1 MLCIT
6 VTQIEFT
13 LLHTAKEVL
22 FESFLLSKMN
32 QTVDESE
39 LLIEVPDILKRL
51 ALTVV
56 KSFYETE
63 HSAIVNL
70 LVKHTCV
77 KEDDLSDLLKFEKKQ
92 LRNVLARLKND
103 KLVKQR
109 VYKGKQADTGNTI
122 AFNYFFIDYKL
133 FVNVIKYKLDHIR
146 NKIEHDEREATN
158 RPSFVCSQCNKR
170 YSDLEI
176 DRLLDPMSGNLYCE
190 FCGGPIEEDTT
201 GVEQKQSS
209 RSLLALFNE
218 QMEQIFIL
226 LRGCENFKL
235 APEILE
241 PGPALCLKQ
250 LVSRNSGSGGSNAK
264 QGWSTKAQVN
274 ENLYEHDIKINMGDE
289 KVDEEKATKE
299 VPLWISQSTVGP
311 SADIAESPSTSS
323 NNLTKEQP
331 HTANN
336 EIMKNLLLH
345 ENKKARLDESV
356 GSLPQDSSDESDSGF
371 HNVTEENAGTQGD
384 SDDDDD
390 ITVKIGDKN
399 IALDDITDE
408 MIENMTTEEHDN
420 YMKAYQEAFSHL
432 Y

>member
-1 MLCIT
+1 
-6 VTQIEFT
+6 
-13 LLHTAKEVL
+13 
-22 FESFLLSKMN
+22 MN
-32 QTVDESE
+32 QAVDDTE
-39 LLIEVPDILKRL
+39 LLTEVPNILKRL

-63 HSAIVNL
+63 HTAIVNL

-77 KEDDLSDLLKFEKKQ
+77 KEDDLSDLLKFDKKQ

-109 VYKGKQADTGNTI
+109 VYKGKQADTGLTLT
-122 AFNYFFIDYKL
+122 FNYYFIDYKL
-133 FVNVIKYKLDHIR
+133 FVNVVKYKLDHIR

-158 RPSFVCSQCNKR
+158 RPSFVCTQCDKR

-176 DRLLDPMSGNLYCE
+176 DRLLDPSSGELICE
-190 FCGGPIEEDTT
+190 FCSGPIDEDTT
-201 GVEQKQSS
+201 DVELKQNS

-218 QMEQIFIL
+218 QMEQIFML
-226 LRGCENFKL
+226 LRGCENIKL

-241 PGPALCLKQ
+241 PGPELCMKQ
-250 LVSRNSGSGGSNAK
+250 IVPRASSSSGSTK
-264 QGWSTKAQVN
+264 EGWSTTKGLVK

-289 KVDEEKATKE
+289 KVSEETRKAKE
-299 VPLWISQSTVGP
+299 TPLWISQSTVG
-311 SADIAESPSTSS
+311 SSAESGGHPSTSTE
-323 NNLTKEQP
+323 NVAPTEKVP
-331 HTANN
+331 TANH
-336 EIMKNLLLH
+336 EIMKDLLAH
-345 ENKKARLDESV
+345 ESKKPKLDNKST
-356 GSLPQDSSDESDSGF
+356 PQESSDESDNEFS
-371 HNVTEENAGTQGD
+371 NVADTSQPGKETQGE
-384 SDDDDD
+384 SDDED

-408 MIENMTTEEHDN
+408 MIDKMTPEEHEA

>member
-1 MLCIT
+1 
-6 VTQIEFT
+6 
-13 LLHTAKEVL
+13 
-22 FESFLLSKMN
+22 MN
-32 QTVDESE
+32 QTVDDTE
-39 LLIEVPDILKRL
+39 LLTEVPDILKRL

-77 KEDDLSDLLKFEKKQ
+77 KEDDLSDLLKFDKKQ
-92 LRNVLARLKND
+92 LRNILARLKND

-109 VYKGKQADTGNTI
+109 VYKGKQADTGATLT
-122 AFNYFFIDYKL
+122 FNYFFIDYKL
-133 FVNVIKYKLDHIR
+133 FVNVVKYKLDHIR

-158 RPSFVCSQCNKR
+158 RPSFVCTQCNKR

-176 DRLLDPMSGNLYCE
+176 DRLLDPASGNLNCE
-190 FCGGPIEEDTT
+190 FCSGPIDEDTT
-201 GVEQKQSS
+201 DVELKQNS

-218 QMEQIFIL
+218 QMEQIFVL
-226 LRGCENFKL
+226 LRGCENIKL

-241 PGPALCLKQ
+241 PGPELCMKQ
-250 LVSRNSGSGGSNAK
+250 LVTRPSSSSGSTK
-264 QGWSTKAQVN
+264 QGWSTKGLVK

-289 KVDEEKATKE
+289 KVSEETKKAKE
-299 VPLWISQSTVGP
+299 TPLWISQSTVGP
-311 SADIAESPSTSS
+311 LAESGAHPSTSTENAATTEVLS
-323 NNLTKEQP
+323 
-331 HTANN
+331 TANH
-336 EIMKNLLLH
+336 EIMKDLLAH
-345 ENKKARLDESV
+345 ENKKPKLENKSP
-356 GSLPQDSSDESDSGF
+356 PQESSDESDNEFS
-371 HNVTEENAGTQGD
+371 NVTEKSQAEKDKLAE
-384 SDDDDD
+384 SDDED

-408 MIENMTTEEHDN
+408 MIEKMTPEEHDA